1 MALRE
6 RLSLAVW
13 LALALFVLS
22 LLYAGVVYVSWRD
35 AKSVARQAQEDVD
48 REAANYRGQLE
59 FWHAQTLRE
68 QSRQMAAPF
77 LWGFDTLE
85 GVSEGTA
92 EFNRLQRRMCQYVYG
107 RDEPPLLATKPV
119 GPLEAVVIVD
129 RQHRIVAS
137 SDPMEVDKRYTDP
150 DEIAALDAAIDSPR
164 IRRAP
169 GPKREDGRE
178 VLELL
183 TGVPNGRG
191 EIIGVVRMRFVGGM
205 ISSLPVLP
213 RFEVATE
220 PSFAG
225 PALAGLL
232 ALLGVAFGTVAIFQV
247 RRLTRSI
254 EAMAEGMPLPPTRGP
269 GARALSVIEGRLGIL
284 SDTVRR
290 DDLMVASLSEAL
302 EEGVVLLDKSGRAV
316 IANRL
321 ARDLLAFGD
330 AHGADL
336 QSRLLEVRN
345 GCPEF
350 DGVIV
355 EGLDRGLA
363 VRDKTV
369 ELRLPGREVQ
379 PLQVNSY
386 VLHDGRR
393 ATGLMLVLK
402 DRRRIEGLE
411 KNLREAS
418 SLAAIAR
425 LTGSFAHEVRNPLG
439 AIGVNL
445 DLVRRRMVRDS
456 GPDPAAEER
465 VRGIQ
470 EEIDRLKEIL
480 EEWLRLTGPEERSA
494 PYADVGDIVDSVARL
509 LRVEARHQGVQLSVE
524 RDADPGRV
532 LMSTARLR
540 QVLLNLALNALQAMP
555 GGGRLVLRAKE
566 IGESVALE
574 VEDSGSGIPEELR
587 EKIFDFH
594 FTTRSD
600 GSGLGLPICR
610 RLVEQAGGTMS
621 FLSRVGSGTTFTVML
636 PKTGPTRE
644 RAAESGP
651 AA

>member
-22 LLYAGVVYVSWRD
+22 LLYAAVVYISWRD
-35 AKSVARQAQEDVD
+35 ARSVTRQAQADVD
-48 REAANYRGQLE
+48 REAAKYRDELE
-59 FWHAQTLRE
+59 RWHAQTLRE

-77 LWGFDTLE
+77 LWGIETLE
-85 GVSEGTA
+85 GIHEGSV
-92 EFNRLQRRMCQYVYG
+92 EHNRLQRRMSQYVFG
-107 RDEPPLLATKPV
+107 RDEPPLLAGKPV
-119 GPLEAVVIVD
+119 GPLESVVIVD

-150 DEIAALDAAIDSPR
+150 DEIAALDAAVDSPR

-169 GPKREDGRE
+169 GPGRDDGRL

-183 TGVPNGRG
+183 TGVPNDRG

-205 ISSLPVLP
+205 ISSLPALP
-213 RFEVATE
+213 HFEVATK

-225 PALAGLL
+225 PMLAGVLALAGLL
-232 ALLGVAFGTVAIFQV
+232 FGAVAIYQV
-247 RRLTRSI
+247 TRLTRSI
-254 EAMAEGMPLPPTRGP
+254 EAMAEGVPLPPTRGP
-269 GARALSVIEGRLGIL
+269 GARALSVIEGKLGIL

-302 EEGVVLLDKSGRAV
+302 EEGVVLLDKSGRVV

-321 ARDLLAFGD
+321 ARELLALGG
-330 AHGADL
+330 AHGPDL
-336 QSRLLEVRN
+336 QTRMVEVRTA
-345 GCPEF
+345 CPEL
-350 DGVIV
+350 DGVVV

-363 VRDKTV
+363 VREKTL
-369 ELRLPGREVQ
+369 ELRPTGSVIRR
-379 PLQVNSY
+379 LQVNSY

-439 AIGVNL
+439 AISVNL
-445 DLVRRRMVRDS
+445 ENVRRRIVRS
-456 GPDPAAEER
+456 VGPDPSAEER
-465 VRGIQ
+465 VHAIQ
-470 EEIDRLKEIL
+470 EEIGRLRGIL

-494 PYADVGDIVDSVARL
+494 PYADVGDVVDSVARL
-509 LRVEARHQGVQLSVE
+509 LRVEATHQGVDLLVE
-524 RDADPGRV
+524 RDTDPGRV
-532 LMSTARLR
+532 QLSTARLR

-555 GGGRLVLRAKE
+555 GGGRLVLRARE
-566 IGESVALE
+566 IGGAVALE
-574 VEDSGSGIPEELR
+574 VEDNGSGIPEELR

-594 FTTRSD
+594 FTTRTD

-610 RLVEQAGGTMS
+610 RLVEQAGGTLS
-621 FLSRVGSGTTFTVML
+621 FLSRVGAGTTFTVML
-636 PKTGPTRE
+636 PKTGPPWE
-644 RAAESGP
+644 RAVESGP